1 MGVKKLA
8 SSKPVLPKTGRPA
21 LLQQLQHSQ
30 PVFAVPDRTAGSGS
44 DGLARLN
51 GELMSSELFTCG
63 CGGLATVGSV
73 LFIQCHVGT
82 GLSGFIARR
91 HVFDVRGRDNEGL

>member
-1 MGVKKLA
+1 MAQLVMGPMNSPGV
-8 SSKPVLPKTGRPA
+8 
-21 LLQQLQHSQ
+21 
-30 PVFAVPDRTAGSGS
+30 
-44 DGLARLN
+44 N

-73 LFIQCHVGT
+73 LFIQCHFGT

-91 HVFDVRGRDNEGL
+91 HVFDVPGRDNIMRDFKILVTSG